1 MNATNTDA
9 RLTVAQLKE
18 RLNKDGND
26 LDAAISLG
34 NIFYDNGDA
43 VQSILYYQRALDI
56 NPDLPGVRTDLGTMY
71 WRNEDISLAEK
82 AFREAI
88 SRDPSF
94 GHAYVNLGLL
104 LHRARD
110 NINEAREVW
119 QQLLTN
125 DPDHEVAPKAREL
138 LQETAALVI

>member
-1 MNATNTDA
+1 MNSTNS
-9 RLTVAQLKE
+9 VAQLKE

-26 LDAAISLG
+26 IDAAITLG
-34 NIFYDNGDA
+34 NIYYDNGNA
-43 VQSILYYQRALDI
+43 GQAILYYQRALDI

-82 AFREAI
+82 AFRDVI
-88 SRDPSF
+88 SREPGF

-110 NINEAREVW
+110 NVNEARTVW
-119 QQLLTN
+119 QELLSI
-125 DPDHEVAPKAREL
+125 DPNHEVAAKAREL
-138 LQETAALVI
+138 LQETEALVN